1 MNTLFGIP
9 IGTLTA
15 ALTIVFL
22 VTVAVTAFFALRN
35 PVVLKMAVRNIPRR
49 RAQTVLIVVGLM
61 LATLLFSAS
70 FATGD
75 TLAHSIRVQ
84 AVGQLGELDEYVFSE
99 TRTASGAPEYVP
111 QETADAIR
119 EALADAPV
127 DVVAPAVAIGVPA
140 VSLESERNIPRLELL
155 GLDPAQTGV
164 LGGYRDAD
172 GREMSLDALG
182 EGEMYLS
189 DSAAADLSAEADDE
203 VALFFDETPVTARV
217 AGVFTEG
224 GTNPSF
230 SPSAVMRLSA
240 LQEILGEQ
248 GNINYIYISNEGG
261 PIAGAEHTDAV
272 LEAFA
277 DLREER
283 VLEVET
289 PKEDAIEQAD
299 SVGAGLASIFLL
311 FGTFSI
317 MAGILL
323 IALIFVMLAAERK
336 KELGIAR
343 AVGAQRGHIVR
354 LFTFEGAVYSLAAAA
369 VGSVLGIAVGVV
381 MVRIMAVALGNVID
395 DFEIEFA
402 FHWQSLL
409 LAYTLGMVVTYL
421 VVVLSAGRVSAL
433 NIVRAV
439 RDIPE
444 PPGEGHALGES
455 WKAVGRPYADGARAL
470 RRMRPH
476 RTLRL
481 WLVSA
486 PCAIVK
492 LAWALF
498 LAGYLMA
505 VLGVVVTNA
514 SIGQEQMGVFLL
526 GVSLIFV
533 GVPLALRHAGLLP
546 ERIAYTAAGVLLVA
560 LWMIPLDLETLGLPK
575 FDEGIELFILS
586 GVTVVVGAVW
596 VVMYNS
602 PLLVGAVTALAGRGR
617 SLSPIIR
624 TATAYPMASRFRTGM
639 TLAMFS
645 LVIFTLAVVG
655 FINAAFASS
664 LDDTRKFSGGID
676 IAAGVSFTNPIDDFG
691 ARIEQSPALD
701 ASEFA
706 AIGGTSELPIHIRQ
720 RDTEQELQ
728 DWFATGIDESY
739 AEIVT
744 YGFSLKDE
752 RYAADRDI
760 WRALVEQQ
768 DVVVANAAMVP
779 AASDFDTGEPDLTFQ
794 LEGFQRD
801 GGELPEVYLEVYDA
815 AEEQMVELRVIG
827 VVEDQAFFAPTVIT
841 GIGTLQRLA
850 PVELPFLSYQIVL
863 RDPTRAEEIATAL
876 EDEFLEH
883 GVQAEPLEKTVREL
897 TALNLAFNRIIQ
909 GFMGLGLVVGI
920 AALGVIAARSV
931 VERRVQI
938 GVLRAIGFRRGMV
951 QLTFLIESSF
961 IALLG
966 IVLGLGLGFGL
977 SAGIIKEIAET
988 IDGVSYTIPWETI
1001 ILVVVVAY
1009 GASLLTTYL
1018 PARQA
1023 SNIYP
1028 AEALRMDE

>member
-1 MNTLFGIP
+1 M
-9 IGTLTA
+9 
-15 ALTIVFL
+15 
-22 VTVAVTAFFALRN
+22 
-35 PVVLKMAVRNIPRR
+35 
-49 RAQTVLIVVGLM
+49 
-61 LATLLFSAS
+61 
-70 FATGD
+70 
-75 TLAHSIRVQ
+75 
-84 AVGQLGELDEYVFSE
+84 
-99 TRTASGAPEYVP
+99 
-111 QETADAIR
+111 
-119 EALADAPV
+119 
-127 DVVAPAVAIGVPA
+127 
-140 VSLESERNIPRLELL
+140 
-155 GLDPAQTGV
+155 
-164 LGGYRDAD
+164 
-172 GREMSLDALG
+172 
-182 EGEMYLS
+182 
-189 DSAAADLSAEADDE
+189 SAEAGDE
-203 VALFFDETPVTARV
+203 VALFFDEAPVTARV
-217 AGVFTEG
+217 AGVFAEG

-230 SPSAVMRLSA
+230 SPSAVMRLSV

-248 GNINYIYISNEGG
+248 GKINYVYISNEGG
-261 PIAGAEHTDAV
+261 PVAGAEHTDAV
-272 LEAFA
+272 VEAFA
-277 DLREER
+277 DVREER

-402 FHWQSLL
+402 FRWQSLL

-455 WKAVGRPYADGARAL
+455 WRAVGRPYADGARAL

-514 SIGQEQMGVFLL
+514 GIGQEQMGVFLL
-526 GVSLIFV
+526 GVSLVLV
-533 GVPLALRHAGLLP
+533 GVPLALMHAGLLS

-560 LWMIPLDLETLGLPK
+560 LWLIPLDLETLGLPK

-645 LVIFTLAVVG
+645 LVIFALVVVG

-664 LDDTRKFSGGID
+664 LDDTRKFSGGVD
-676 IAAGVSFTNPIDDFG
+676 IAAGVSFTNPIDDFS

-706 AIGGTSELPIHIRQ
+706 AIGGTSGLPVHIRQ

-728 DWFATGIDESY
+728 DWFVTGIDESY

-752 RYAADRDI
+752 RYAADRDV
-760 WRALVEQQ
+760 WSALVEEQ
-768 DVVVANAAMVP
+768 DVVVVNAAMVP
-779 AASDFDTGEPDLTFQ
+779 AASDFDTGGTGPAFQ

-815 AEEQMVELRVIG
+815 AEEQMLELRVIG

-841 GIGTLQRLA
+841 GLGTLQELA

-863 RDPTRAEEIATAL
+863 RDPSRAEDIAEAL

-883 GVQAEPLEKTVREL
+883 GVQTDPLEKTVRDL

-951 QLTFLIESSF
+951 QLSFLIESSF

-977 SAGIIKEIAET
+977 SAGIIKEIGET
-988 IDGVSYTIPWETI
+988 VDGVSYTI
-1001 ILVVVVAY
+1001 VAVQDKCPFKW
-1009 GASLLTTYL
+1009 
-1018 PARQA
+1018 PA
-1023 SNIYP
+1023 
-1028 AEALRMDE
+1028 

>member
-1 MNTLFGIP
+1 METLFGIP

-22 VTVAVTAFFALRN
+22 VTGAITAFFALRN
-35 PVVLKMAVRNIPRR
+35 LVVLKMAVRNIPRR

-84 AVGQLGELDEYVFSE
+84 AVGQLGELDEYVSSE
-99 TRTASGAPEYVP
+99 TRTASGEPEYIP
-111 QETADAIR
+111 QATADAIR
-119 EALADAPV
+119 EALANAPV
-127 DVVAPAVAIGVPA
+127 DVVAPAISLGVPA
-140 VSLESERNIPRLELL
+140 VSLESQRNVPRLQLR
-155 GLDPAQTGV
+155 GLDPARTGL
-164 LGGYRDAD
+164 LGGYRDTD
-172 GREMSLDALG
+172 GGELPLDALG
-182 EGEMYLS
+182 DGEVYLS
-189 DSAAADLSAEADDE
+189 ESAADDLRAGLGDE
-203 VALFFDETPVTARV
+203 VALFFDETPVTTRV
-217 AGVFTEG
+217 AGVFAKG

-230 SPSAVMRLSA
+230 SPSAVMRLSV
-240 LQEILGEQ
+240 LQETLGEQ
-248 GNINYIYISNEGG
+248 GKINYVYISNEGG
-261 PIAGAEHTDAV
+261 PVGGAEHTDAV
-272 LEAFA
+272 LEAFE
-277 DLREER
+277 DVREER
-283 VLEVET
+283 MLGFET
-289 PKEDAIEQAD
+289 PKRDAIEQAD
-299 SVGAGLASIFLL
+299 SVGAGFASVFLL

-369 VGSVLGIAVGVV
+369 VGSLLGIAVGAV
-381 MVRIMAVALGNVID
+381 MVRIMAAALGEVLE
-395 DFEIEFA
+395 DFDITFA
-402 FHWQSLL
+402 FRWQSLL

-421 VVVLSAGRVSAL
+421 VVIVSAGRVSAL

-444 PPGEGHALGES
+444 PPSEGHALRES
-455 WKAVGRPYADGARAL
+455 WAAVIRCYADGARAL
-470 RRMRPH
+470 RSMRPL
-476 RTLRL
+476 RALRL

-486 PCAIVK
+486 PCAVVK

-505 VLGVVVTNA
+505 LLGVVVTNA
-514 SIGQEQMGVFLL
+514 GIGQEQMGVFLL
-526 GVSLIFV
+526 GVSLVLV
-533 GVPLALRHAGLLP
+533 GTPLVLRHVGLLP
-546 ERIAYTAAGVLLVA
+546 EPIAYTVAGVLLVA
-560 LWMIPLDLETLGLPK
+560 LWMIPIDPEALGLPRL
-575 FDEGIELFILS
+575 DEGIELFILS

-602 PLLVGAVTALAGRGR
+602 PLLVGAVTALAGKGR

-676 IAAGVSFTNPIDDFG
+676 IAARVSFTNPIDDFG
-691 ARIEQSPALD
+691 ARLDESPSLD

-706 AIGGTSELPIHIRQ
+706 AIGGTSGLPIRIRQ
-720 RDTEQELQ
+720 LDTEQEPE
-728 DWFATGIDESY
+728 DWFVTGIDERY

-752 RYAADRDI
+752 RYASDRAI

-768 DVVVANAAMVP
+768 DVVVVNAEMVP
-779 AASDFDTGEPDLTFQ
+779 AASDFDAGGSDLAFQ

-801 GGELPEVYLEVYDA
+801 GGELPEVYLEVSDA
-815 AEEQMVELRVIG
+815 AGEQVVELRVIG
-827 VVEDQAFFAPTVIT
+827 VVADQAFFAPTVIT
-841 GIGTLQRLA
+841 GLGTLQELA
-850 PVELPFLSYQIVL
+850 PVELPFLTYQIVL
-863 RDPTRAEEIATAL
+863 RDPARAEEVADAL

-883 GVQAEPLEKTVREL
+883 GVQAEPLETTVREF
-897 TALNLAFNRIIQ
+897 TALNLAFNRLIQ

-920 AALGVIAARSV
+920 AALGVIAARAV

-951 QLTFLIESSF
+951 QLSFLIESSF

-966 IVLGLGLGFGL
+966 IALGLGLGFGL
-977 SAGIIKEIAET
+977 SASIVQEIGET
-988 IDGVSYTIPWETI
+988 FDGVKYTIPWDTI

-1023 SNIYP
+1023 SNVYP

>member
-22 VTVAVTAFFALRN
+22 VTVAITAFFALRN

-127 DVVAPAVAIGVPA
+127 DVVAPGISLGVPA
-140 VSLESERNIPRLELL
+140 VSLETERNIPRLQLR
-155 GLDPAQTGV
+155 GFDPAQTGV

-189 DSAAADLSAEADDE
+189 DSAADDLSAEAGDE

-217 AGVFTEG
+217 AGVFAEG

-230 SPSAVMRLSA
+230 SPSAVMRLSV
-240 LQEILGEQ
+240 LQETLGEQ
-248 GNINYIYISNEGG
+248 GNINYVYISNEGG

-336 KELGIAR
+336 RELGIAR

-369 VGSVLGIAVGVV
+369 VGSVLGIAVGAV
-381 MVRIMAVALGNVID
+381 MVGVMAAALGNVID
-395 DFEIEFA
+395 DFQIEFA
-402 FHWQSLL
+402 FRWQSLL

-421 VVVLSAGRVSAL
+421 VVIVSAGRVSAL

-444 PPGEGHALGES
+444 PPGEGHALRES

-481 WLVSA
+481 WLISA

-505 VLGVVVTNA
+505 LLGVVVTNA
-514 SIGQEQMGVFLL
+514 GIGQEQMGPFLL
-526 GVSLIFV
+526 GVSLVVV
-533 GVPLALRHAGLLP
+533 GAPLVLRHVGLLP
-546 ERIAYTAAGVLLVA
+546 ERIAYTAAGILLVA
-560 LWMIPLDLETLGLPK
+560 LWMIPIDLEALGLPK
-575 FDEGIELFILS
+575 LNEGIELFILS

-676 IAAGVSFTNPIDDFG
+676 IAAAVSFTNPIDDLG
-691 ARIEQSPALD
+691 ARIEESPALD

-706 AIGGTSELPIHIRQ
+706 VIGATSGLPVRIRQ
-720 RDTEQELQ
+720 QDTEQEPQ
-728 DWFATGIDESY
+728 DWFVTGIDQSY
-739 AEIVT
+739 AEAVT
-744 YGFSLKDE
+744 YGFGLRDE
-752 RYAADRDI
+752 RYPADRDV
-760 WRALVEQQ
+760 WSALVEEEN
-768 DVVVANAAMVP
+768 VVVVNAEMVP

-815 AEEQMVELRVIG
+815 AEEQMAELRVIG

-863 RDPTRAEEIATAL
+863 RDPSRAEEIATAL

-883 GVQAEPLEKTVREL
+883 GVQADSLEKIVRDL
-897 TALNLAFNRIIQ
+897 TALNLTFNRLIQ

-966 IVLGLGLGFGL
+966 IALGLGLGFGL
-977 SAGIIKEIAET
+977 SASIIKEIGET